1 MEFVRRLISWGKS
14 STLIISL
21 PRKWVKQNNLSADQS
36 VKLIVNADGT
46 ITLIP
51 QDIEQE
57 HVELETSF
65 KIKDVDD
72 IENIRLKII
81 TTYLDGWDKISL
93 ETTGKNEFSSFIQDK
108 IEEILEPVMGF
119 QIFGFT
125 PKKIVIKNIISIES
139 SNIFNLIKLVSD
151 QTISLCNILI
161 GTIEQKSEF
170 SEKTGR
176 TEWKN
181 IRRYNYQITREHRK
195 VMMRPLI
202 LSKMNLS
209 MQDIVDFQFY
219 MFAIYNIGEI
229 VKYIIDTGRK
239 YKIQDD
245 KFGIINFF
253 KSIVEIV
260 RNSIDSFLFKET
272 AKSIDMM
279 KLIKEKKPIKR
290 NIEDLVDADSI
301 NFHLFQVILD
311 MAEKIMDYCED
322 VCLAAL
328 RRAM

>member
-14 STLIISL
+14 NTLIISL
-21 PRKWVKQNNLSADQS
+21 PRKWVKQNNLSANQS
-36 VKLIVNADGT
+36 VQLIANADGT
-46 ITLIP
+46 LTLIP
-51 QDIEQE
+51 QNIEKV

-72 IENIRLKII
+72 LENIRLKII

-93 ETTGKNEFSSFIQDK
+93 ETTGKNEFSPFIKEK
-108 IEEILEPVMGF
+108 IEEILEPLMGF

-139 SNIFNLIKLVSD
+139 SNILNLIKLVSD
-151 QTISLCNILI
+151 QTITLCNILI
-161 GTIEQKSEF
+161 GYIERKSEF

-176 TEWKN
+176 TEWRN
-181 IRRYNYQITREHRK
+181 IRRYNYQITREQRK
-195 VMMRPLI
+195 AMMQPLI
-202 LSKMNLS
+202 LSKMKIT
-209 MQDIVDFQFY
+209 MQDVVDFQFY
-219 MFAIYNIGEI
+219 MLAIQNIAEI
-229 VKYIIDTGRK
+229 VKYIIDKGRK

-245 KFGIINFF
+245 KFGIIAYF
-253 KSIVEIV
+253 KKIIEIV

-272 AKSIDMM
+272 SKAIEMM

-290 NIEDLVDADSI
+290 EIEDKVDADSK
-301 NFHLFQVILD
+301 NFQMFQVILD
-311 MAEKIMDYCED
+311 MAEKILDYCED

>member
-36 VKLIVNADGT
+36 VKLIVNVDGT
-46 ITLIP
+46 LTLIP
-51 QDIEQE
+51 QDFEQE

-93 ETTGKNEFSSFIQDK
+93 ETTGKNEFTTYIREK
-108 IEEILEPVMGF
+108 IEEILEPLMGF
-119 QIFGFT
+119 QVFGFT

-181 IRRYNYQITREHRK
+181 IRRYNYQITREQRK
-195 VMMRPLI
+195 VMMAPLI

-209 MQDIVDFQFY
+209 MQDIVDFQFF

-260 RNSIDSFLFKET
+260 KNSIDSFLFKET
-272 AKSIDMM
+272 
-279 KLIKEKKPIKR
+279 
-290 NIEDLVDADSI
+290 
-301 NFHLFQVILD
+301 
-311 MAEKIMDYCED
+311 
-322 VCLAAL
+322 
-328 RRAM
+328 